1 MLSHARVSTMR
12 DWGAQ
17 QVRVAVEVWQTR
29 LALGVLF
36 RELVVWYME
45 TSVVDYLR
53 GLAGWTT
60 QLLHKSVGDRWRR
73 HDGERAAE
81 QGRII
86 IE

>member
-1 MLSHARVSTMR
+1 MR

-17 QVRVAVEVWQTR
+17 QIRVAVEEWQTG
-29 LALGVLF
+29 LALGTLF
-36 RELVVWYME
+36 RELVWYMGGE
-45 TSVVDYLR
+45 CCVLFAR
-53 GLAGWTT
+53 GPAGWTT

-73 HDGERAAE
+73 HDGEMAAE